1 MPQPHRP
8 LRYRFVILCALLL
21 LTGCGLLQTPIRDP
35 LQGRCECPYDLDRA
49 GQTCGE
55 KSSYSRPGGDRPV
68 CYVGEGSA
76 PSASQKNLALGN
88 PSNANSRDR
97 NNYLTVKPQYA
108 LAYNSSTGTANWAS
122 WHLDRSWIGRAERQ
136 NDFRPDET
144 LPADWYRVRES
155 DYRGSGYDRGHLV
168 PSADRTR
175 SATDN
180 SATFLM
186 TNMIPQHPDNNR
198 EVWRELE
205 EYCRELVAEGKELY
219 IVAGPEGRQETIAR
233 GKVVAPKY
241 TWKAIVVLDRAGVA
255 VTENTRT
262 IAVRMPN
269 SAEVA
274 NRRWQDYLVSIDV
287 IEAATGYDLFSK
299 VPRNVQAIV
308 ESRVD
313 SGF

>member
-1 MPQPHRP
+1 MPQPKF
-8 LRYRFVILCALLL
+8 LYRFVIFCVLLL

-35 LQGRCECPYDLDRA
+35 LRGSCQCPYDLDRA
-49 GQTCGE
+49 GRVCGE

-68 CYVGEGSA
+68 CYIGEGSA
-76 PSASQKNLALGN
+76 PSTDEKNLALGN
-88 PSNANSRDR
+88 PSNANNRDR
-97 NNYLTVKPQYA
+97 NNYLMVKPQYA

-122 WHLDRSWIGRAERQ
+122 WHLDRAWMGRAERQ
-136 NDFRPDET
+136 NDFRPDDT
-144 LPADWYRVRES
+144 LPADWYRVGDR

-175 SATDN
+175 RNADN

-186 TNMIPQHPDNNR
+186 TNIIPQHPENNR

-205 EYCRELVAEGKELY
+205 EYCRDLVSAGKELY

-233 GKVVAPKY
+233 GKIVAPKY
-241 TWKAIVVLDRAGVA
+241 TWKAILVLDRPGDP
-255 VTENTRT
+255 VTEQTRA
-262 IAVRMPN
+262 IAVRIPN
-269 SAEVA
+269 SAEVK

-299 VPRNVQAIV
+299 VPRNVQAVV
-308 ESRVD
+308 ESRVE
-313 SGF
+313 